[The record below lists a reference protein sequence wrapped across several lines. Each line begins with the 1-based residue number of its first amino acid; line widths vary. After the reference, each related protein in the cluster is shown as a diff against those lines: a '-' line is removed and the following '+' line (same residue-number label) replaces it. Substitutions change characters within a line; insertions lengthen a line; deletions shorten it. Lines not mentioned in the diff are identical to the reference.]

1 MSAGTLL
8 VTGGTGYI
16 GSHVCVELLSRGY
29 ELVVL
34 DSLCNS
40 KIEVL
45 SRIEAISGK
54 RATFIQA
61 DVRDYPRLQDT
72 FRKYKFEAVLHFA
85 GLKAVGESVR
95 EPVRYYR
102 NNIHSAL
109 TLCQVMDEFGV
120 KRLIFSSSAT
130 VYGSGGVPPFS
141 ENAPLAP
148 ANPYGQ
154 AKQMVERI
162 LVDLA
167 QSDPDWRICALRYFN
182 PVGAHE
188 SGLIGEDPNGVPN
201 NLMPFVCQVATGKL
215 ADLQIFGGDYPT
227 PDGTGMRD
235 YIHVVDL
242 SWATLPRL
250 KISTACAAW
259 SRSTSARAAA
269 TACWKL
275 CRPSRSQAAG
285 KFLIRSRSAAPG
297 MWPSATRTRPNRT
310 ICSNGGRRRAWV
322 TCAPMP
328 GAGSRRTP
336 RDMAPGRKLK
346 IKGGRGRDER
356 DERDGVTDVTA

>member
-8 VTGGTGYI
+8 VTGGTGSI

-45 SRIEAISGK
+45 SRIESISG
-54 RATFIQA
+54 RRVTFVHA

-102 NNIHSAL
+102 NNIQSAL

-242 SWATLPRL
+242 SRGHVAALENLDGMRGMVPINLGTGRGYSVLEVVQAFQVASGRKIPYTVAERRPGDVAISYADPTQSHHLL
-250 KISTACAAW
+250 KWRAEKGLGDMCADAW
-259 SRSTSARAAA
+259 R
-269 TACWKL
+269 WQQKN
-275 CRPSRSQAAG
+275 PEG
-285 KFLIRSRSAAPG
+285 Y
-297 MWPSATRTRPNRT
+297 
-310 ICSNGGRRRAWV
+310 
-322 TCAPMP
+322 
-328 GAGSRRTP
+328 GAGAQTKNQ
-336 RDMAPGRKLK
+336 GG
-346 IKGGRGRDER
+346 KGP
-356 DERDGVTDVTA
+356 